1 MRRPLVAA
9 ALTLAAAC
17 VLAPATAMAASP
29 STGGGGGSGGGGG
42 TGGGGG
48 SSAAAIATVGTV
60 PACDGGSGLGLTLR
74 KGFQKR
80 VEMVLTANPTIQG
93 GRWEVHIDD
102 VTHGTPILGM
112 VTTLGTG
119 SGLTLT
125 SLGASVPKGASD
137 LRFVATRREN
147 SSTLDTDVPLGPL
160 LETCSATVTVVGR

>member
-29 STGGGGGSGGGGG
+29 GGGGGGGG
-42 TGGGGG
+42 TGGGGTGGGG

-60 PACDGGSGLGLTLR
+60 PACDGGSGMGLTLR

-102 VTHGTPILGM
+102 LTHGTPVLGM
-112 VTTLGTG
+112 VSTLGTG
-119 SGLTLT
+119 SGLTWT

-160 LETCSATVTVVGR
+160 LETCSATVTVVAR